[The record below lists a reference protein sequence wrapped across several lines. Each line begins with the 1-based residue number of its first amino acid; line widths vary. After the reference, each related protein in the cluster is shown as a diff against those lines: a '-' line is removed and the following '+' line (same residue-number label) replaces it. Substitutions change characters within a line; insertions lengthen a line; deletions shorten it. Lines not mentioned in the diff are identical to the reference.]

1 MKIQT
6 TFNLYSLIRLTL
18 FLNFLIQSIYE
29 IQNPNFLFKKK
40 FYYLKNMKLLLEFLT
55 SLPNF
60 QRGVHFREVT
70 FTTSNDD
77 KLKIENDLYIF
88 KDEID
93 LEEYKNFI
101 CDLLIQKFS
110 IEEKYHDELDKK
122 LMEAINEQDL
132 LQRN

>member
-6 TFNLYSLIRLTL
+6 TSNLYSLIRLTL
-18 FLNFLIQSIYE
+18 FLNVLNQLIYNYQNNAT
-29 IQNPNFLFKKK
+29 IQHLK
-40 FYYLKNMKLLLEFLT
+40 KNMKLLLEFLT
-55 SLPNF
+55 SLQNF
-60 QRGVHFREVT
+60 QREVHFGEVT
-70 FTTSNDD
+70 FTTSDDD
-77 KLKIENDLYIF
+77 KLKTENDLYIF

-101 CDLLIQKFS
+101 RDLLIQKFS
-110 IEEKYHDELDKK
+110 IEEKYYDELDKK